1 MTSETK
7 TIMLGDFDK
16 RDTEY
21 LSELIADHLAHEGI
35 NPESFAFHIE
45 VEYIE
50 SKENE
55 NVN

>member
-1 MTSETK
+1 MK

-21 LSELIADHLAHEGI
+21 LSELIADNLAVMGI

-45 VEYIE
+45 VEYTE
-50 SKENE
+50 ETDNE
-55 NVN
+55 